1 MSCFQRELIKHAKK
15 QEMMNNNWKKINQ
28 QKQMEK

>member
-1 MSCFQRELIKHAKK
+1 MSSFQRELIKHAKE

-28 QKQMEK
+28 QKQTEK